1 MKKLLIFSV
10 CLIAALSFAFQKT
23 EVKTTPSVKIEI
35 QSDSVDLDAQMKVY
49 EDQMRELE
57 KQMKPFELQ
66 MKEKEKEMKPL
77 EKLMKDKE
85 RELKS
90 GGDTRKVSDE
100 MRKIGDDMG
109 KIGNQMSEIG
119 QKMSGIGNEMSKIGN
134 KMSVI
139 GKEMEKHHKKVFS
152 WFFQELSK
160 DGLMSTGHKCSIFM
174 ETNVLVINGKTLDAA
189 QYEKYKKG
197 IETKLGKPLSIDF
210 SFFFKGTV
218 DKLSAES
225 FETEG
230 NMNIHF

>member
-49 EDQMRELE
+49 EAQMHELE

-139 GKEMEKHHKKVFS
+139 GKEMEKRHKKVFS

-174 ETNVLVINGKTLDAA
+174 EANVLVVNGKTLDAA

-197 IETKLGKPLSIDF
+197 IETKLGKPLSSDF